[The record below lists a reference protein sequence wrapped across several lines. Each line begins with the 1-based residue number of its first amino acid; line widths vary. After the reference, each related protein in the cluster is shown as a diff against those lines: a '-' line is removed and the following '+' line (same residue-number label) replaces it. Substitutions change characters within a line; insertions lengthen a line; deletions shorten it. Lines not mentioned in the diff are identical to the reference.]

1 MAALLLLLCLQGE
14 RKTENVVLVTL
25 DGFRWQEVFAGAE
38 ERLISKELGRVEDVD
53 SLRARYW
60 RDTPEARRE
69 ALLPFL
75 WGELAGKGQILGNAS
90 KGCEARVANGLK
102 FSYPGYAE
110 MLVGFADPR
119 IDSNKKVPNPN
130 PTVLEWMS
138 KRPGFEGRVAAF
150 CGWDVFPSIL
160 NRERSGLPTWAGEP
174 GGLYGELAA
183 EIPTP
188 WRGTLYDALTFR
200 PALEHVKTKAPR
212 LLYLALG
219 ETDEWAHHGR
229 YDRYL
234 EAATRDD
241 AYLKRLWETLQSMP
255 AYAGKTALLVTTDH
269 GRGSEGATWRDH
281 GKAVAGAERIWI
293 AAMGPEIPA
302 KGERTKI
309 PDVLQSQIAATVAAL
324 LGEDYRRDVPQ
335 AAVPLAPLLGN

>member
-1 MAALLLLLCLQGE
+1 MLILALLLCLQGE

-25 DGFRWQEVFAGAE
+25 DGFRWQEVYGGAE
-38 ERLISKELGRVEDVD
+38 ERLISKELGRVEDVAD
-53 SLRARYW
+53 LRKRYW
-60 RDTPEARRE
+60 RDTPEARRQ

-75 WGELAGKGQILGNAS
+75 WGEVAGKGQLIGNAA
-90 KGCEARVANGLK
+90 KGSEARVTNGLK

-110 MLVGFADPR
+110 LLGGFADPR

-138 KRPGFEGRVAAF
+138 KRPGFEGKVAAF
-150 CGWDVFPSIL
+150 CAWEVFPAIL
-160 NRERSGLPTWAGEP
+160 NRERSGLPTLEGE

-188 WRGTLYDALTFR
+188 WRGCRYDALTFR
-200 PALEHVKTKAPR
+200 PALDYVKKQAPR
-212 LLYLALG
+212 VLYLALG

-234 EAATRDD
+234 EAAAQDD
-241 AYLKRLWETLQSMP
+241 AYLKLLWETLQGMP

-269 GRGSEGATWRDH
+269 GRGHEGAAWRDH
-281 GKAVAGAERIWI
+281 GKGVDGAERIWI
-293 AAMGPEIPA
+293 AAIGPDIPA
-302 KGERTKI
+302 KGERARI
-309 PDVLQSQIAATVAAL
+309 PDVLQSQVAATVAAL
-324 LGEDYRRDVPQ
+324 LGEDYRRDVPK
-335 AAVPLAPLLGN
+335 AAAPIAPLLER